1 MLNRKPYVTVIM
13 DSTLNEKVLL
23 VSKNN
28 DGTRTGCRKS
38 KTLGLRFP
46 YDWSNPE
53 MPEDALIAAV
63 IERELFEDVCLVCLH
78 FGFDRVESIYAR
90 LVADK
95 SLSEVTSS
103 IPRMLEN
110 IKRGFDATD

>member
-1 MLNRKPYVTVIM
+1 M
-13 DSTLNEKVLL
+13 
-23 VSKNN
+23 
-28 DGTRTGCRKS
+28 RKS
-38 KTLGLRFP
+38 DRLFQLTNILRKHQP
-46 YDWSNPE
+46 ITAKQLAQKLMVSERTIYRYVDDWSNPE

>member
-1 MLNRKPYVTVIM
+1 MTSEHKNEIRA
-13 DSTLNEKVLL
+13 DSQKA
-23 VSKNN
+23 KA
-28 DGTRTGCRKS
+28 
-38 KTLGLRFP
+38 LGLRFP
-46 YDWSNPE
+46 YDWSNPD
-53 MPEDALIAAV
+53 MPDDALIAAV
-63 IERELFEDVCLVCLH
+63 IERELFEDVCVVCLH

-90 LVADK
+90 LVAGK